1 MTHMFDFWCFAMTL
15 RFQNQFVSCICNGQS
30 RNTHARAPAR
40 ANPDGLCYHY
50 ETSTPRFLVPTR
62 TEHAPIS
69 PDTPRLSQIPKTYSQ
84 RQTSTPRF
92 LVPTRTEIS
101 FYYLFLLSLFTISF
115 SYLFLLSLFT
125 ISFYYLFLLS
135 FCSMFG
141 DCNKFTVLLKQKMCV
156 SEREC
161 CLLVLDCCLLVFIG
175 TRLVLDWYSIQ

>member
-1 MTHMFDFWCFAMTL
+1 MTL
-15 RFQNQFVSCICNGQS
+15 RFQNQLVSCICNGQS
-30 RNTHARAPAR
+30 RNTHTRAPAR

-62 TEHAPIS
+62 TE
-69 PDTPRLSQIPKTYSQ
+69 
-84 RQTSTPRF
+84 
-92 LVPTRTEIS
+92 
-101 FYYLFLLSLFTISF
+101 
-115 SYLFLLSLFT
+115 

-141 DCNKFTVLLKQKMCV
+141 DCSKFTVLLKQKMCV

-175 TRLVLDWYSIQ
+175 TRLVLDWYSIGTRFSNLYTNIPGPPSAKRQGSFAMTLCHDPPIPKPTCLMYL